1 MGVALQSRNSM
12 IQWRLRQVMA
22 EINLSNQDLAE
33 LASIHRV
40 TVSKLK
46 NSDEIKQISNEV
58 LNGLCNGLTRAYHA
72 KGIQKTITP
81 GDLLVF
87 TLDKDLYTG

>member
-1 MGVALQSRNSM
+1 MGVALQSRSRM

-40 TVSKLK
+40 TVSKLR
-46 NSDEIKQISNEV
+46 NADEIKQISYEV
-58 LNGLCNGLTRAYHA
+58 LNGLCNGLTNAYHA
-72 KGIQKTITP
+72 KGINKVITP
-81 GDLLVF
+81 GDLLMF
-87 TLDKDLYTG
+87 TLDENL